1 MSEARSEL
9 LAAIEGAVTATLD
22 RQLPDLVDE
31 LAEQVVEQVADRVA
45 VKLAERIG
53 EPTPREPTLID
64 VAEVARRFGVSRDY
78 VYEHSEELGAMRIGN
93 GRNPRLRFDPR
104 KVEQAFAGRR
114 EEPKVEKA
122 QRRPRRR
129 RSGRAELLPIGSD
142 PT

>member
-1 MSEARSEL
+1 MSESRQQL
-9 LAAIEGAVTATLD
+9 LAAIEGAVTDTLD

-31 LAEQVVEQVADRVA
+31 LAEQVAERAA

-53 EPTPREPTLID
+53 ELPTREPSLID

-78 VYEHSEELGAMRIGN
+78 VYEHSDELGAMRLGN

-104 KVEQAFAGRR
+104 KVEEALAAKRA
-114 EEPKVEKA
+114 EPKPEP
-122 QRRPRRR
+122 RRRARR
-129 RSGRAELLPIGSD
+129 RSGRAALLPIGGD